1 MVDRVG
7 LSPSYKPEVEITLLT
22 WRCQSFL
29 PPTCDLSLLLMFIQA
44 APRNP
49 GQGLAKNCSKG
60 GRPYLRAPRLPLT
73 LSKNTQQAETHQKC
87 LLMRPPS
94 SRTAEQPAG
103 QLTTASPAQRGEVR
117 PGEHRASLLSANA
130 ACPPSFLSSCSEE
143 PHGQQIPLCPNL
155 QSHRG
160 KLERAFLELNINS
173 NTPGEHFKHL
183 VFGSNALNF

>member
-7 LSPSYKPEVEITLLT
+7 LSPSYKPEVEITLLP

-44 APRNP
+44 ALGNP

-94 SRTAEQPAG
+94 SRTVGQPAG
-103 QLTTASPAQRGEVR
+103 QLTTASQAQQGEVR
-117 PGEHRASLLSANA
+117 PREHRASLLSTNA
-130 ACPPSFLSSCSEE
+130 TCLSLSSLHALKS
-143 PHGQQIPLCPNL
+143 PHGQ
-155 QSHRG
+155 
-160 KLERAFLELNINS
+160 
-173 NTPGEHFKHL
+173 
-183 VFGSNALNF
+183 